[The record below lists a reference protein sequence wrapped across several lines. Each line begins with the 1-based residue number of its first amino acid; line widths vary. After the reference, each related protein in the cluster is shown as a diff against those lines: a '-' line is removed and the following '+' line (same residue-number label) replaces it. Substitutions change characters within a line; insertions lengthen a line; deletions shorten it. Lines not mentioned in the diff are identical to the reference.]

1 MTPRLSVARHVS
13 PGDSSRRF
21 PGRSTTLTLVAAV
34 VALTISSARSG
45 LAAEASRGPNVV
57 IILAD
62 DYGYGSAGCYGADGQ
77 LVQTPNIDRLAR
89 EGRRFTDANTTSSVC
104 SPTRYSV
111 LTGRYCWRTSLTHEV
126 LGVFSPLHI
135 EPTRLNMAALLKGHG
150 YRTAAVGKW
159 HLGYGDARGS
169 LLFRTD
175 YAAEL
180 SPGPLDIGFDYHFA
194 VPSNHGDLT
203 GVYVENR
210 FVYGLRSG
218 QLPAGL
224 KLPGPDS
231 DDANFQA
238 TYTAQD
244 TENGRAQILDL
255 DAPRRRNERV
265 MATLT
270 DKAVGWLAQ
279 QPKDQPFFLYF
290 TPVAV
295 HNPVT
300 PDKDLAGQSRAGLYG
315 DWIHELDRSV
325 GRILDALDQQGVAR
339 DTLVL
344 FTSDNGGVFRP
355 ENTTSLQTQAYQAG
369 LRVNGSLRG
378 GKHSVWEGG
387 FKVPFLVRWPGRVPA
402 GTTCSE
408 MVSLADILATTAAIV
423 GQELPAADQ
432 AAEDSHSFLPALLGQ
447 SGTPPARSH
456 LIVHSADGVF
466 AIRQGPWKWI
476 EGLPADGI
484 KPAVR
489 KARAGEFQAQLYNLQ
504 DDPAETRDVSAAH
517 PEVAQE
523 LAALLDRYRD
533 GGFSRELPPVKPR
546 PKPPAAIL
554 PPLDGAAVMQEP
566 LSAVPGQP
574 WEVLRGDWTARD
586 QALWGVQQRGDDQP
600 ATLRSPLALTDGTLQ
615 YELNFGNADRHSL
628 RIHTAGNQ
636 HSFRIVVSPEQIEIA
651 KNPSAG
657 EGREQTVPLARERL
671 QLKRGEWYTL
681 RVKFQGTT
689 AVAQIA
695 GVTATATHAVLGEPK
710 AQLNLLVFEGGVG
723 FRKLAVQR

>member
-1 MTPRLSVARHVS
+1 MTSPASPARPPASNGRPRSWPRK
-13 PGDSSRRF
+13 
-21 PGRSTTLTLVAAV
+21 LTILGSAAV
-34 VALTISSARSG
+34 AIGLAIGSAHQG

-135 EPTRLNMAALLKGHG
+135 EPTRLNMASLLKGHG

-203 GVYVENR
+203 GVYVLNR

-218 QLPAGL
+218 QLPAGA

-231 DDANFQA
+231 DDASFQA

-255 DAPRRRNERV
+255 DAPRRKNERV

-300 PDKDLAGQSRAGLYG
+300 PDKDLAGHSRAGLYG

-339 DTLVL
+339 DTLVV

-408 MVSLADILATTAAIV
+408 MVSPADLLATTAAIV
-423 GQELPAADQ
+423 GQELPAAGQ

-466 AIRQGPWKWI
+466 AIRRGPWKWI
-476 EGLPADGI
+476 EGIPADGI

-517 PEVAQE
+517 PEVAKE
-523 LAALLDRYRD
+523 LATLLDRYRD
-533 GGFSRELPPVKPR
+533 GGFSRQVPPVKPR

-554 PPLDGAAVMQEP
+554 PPLDGAAVIQEP
-566 LSAVPGQP
+566 LSAVPSQP
-574 WEVLRGDWTARD
+574 WEALRDNWTARD
-586 QALWGVQQRGDDQP
+586 QALWGVQKRGDDQP
-600 ATLRSPLALTDGTLQ
+600 ATLRGPLPITDGTLQ
-615 YELNFGNADRHSL
+615 YEINFGDADRHSL
-628 RIHTAGNQ
+628 RIHSAGNQ

-681 RVKFQGTT
+681 RVRFQGTT

-695 GVTATATHAVLGEPK
+695 GVTATASHAVLGEPK